1 MPEQTH
7 ERIAMAKR
15 MFKHA
20 CAFMDCTYFCH
31 TELKNSKYQMTQT
44 LGIPDIVIS
53 CFSCEVYI
61 KSLLL
66 LQGESISEIRNMKHH
81 IQSLWK
87 KYEQVDPV
95 SAQSFLDFFHVHWSK
110 PSFEKAIMT
119 IDNNFQDVR
128 YLYEDVKGNTR
139 SNRTFLLYF
148 SSGLRDFCCYKIH
161 GCNWGEFVAAGCE
174 W

>member
-1 MPEQTH
+1 MSKQKQE
-7 ERIAMAKR
+7 IIVMAKR

-31 TELKNSKYQMTQT
+31 TEIKGSGFNMTQF
-44 LGIPDIVIS
+44 LGIPDIVLS
-53 CFSCEVYI
+53 CFSCEVYL

-66 LQGESISEIRNMKHH
+66 LQGESIDDVRKMKHH
-81 IQSLWK
+81 IQSLWDR
-87 KYEQVDPV
+87 YEQVDPV
-95 SAQSFLDFFHVHWSK
+95 SAQSFLHIFEEFGSK
-110 PSFEKAIMT
+110 SYFDEAIMI

-128 YLYEDVKGNTR
+128 YLYEDVEGNTK

-148 SSGLRDFCCYKIH
+148 CRCLREFCCYKIH
-161 GCNWGEFVAAGCE
+161 GCSWDDFVKAGCN